1 MKKFFKRIV
10 WKVERIFGLAE
21 ERKITVKSFLYR
33 YPIFSEYRVFMEVYD
48 PDEEQYTDSDEIF
61 NSATATKEESEK
73 FYKRFGNHFICGISP
88 ENEDVVQI
96 DILPNRKERKTW
108 YDKEYYRKDN
118 SVLY

>member
-73 FYKRFGNHFICGISP
+73 
-88 ENEDVVQI
+88 
-96 DILPNRKERKTW
+96 LMKESSTNLDGY
-108 YDKEYYRKDN
+108 YDSTSDLSCLARSSTIFFHKSE
-118 SVLY
+118 S